1 MITVYIRKIEEINN
15 ETEQKLISSLSPNA
29 RAHFDKKKNEALRT
43 ASLCAL
49 SLIPQEMIFDI
60 HYTESGRPYF
70 NTLDADVS
78 ISHSS
83 SYCAVAISSSRELT
97 IGIDVEDAD
106 SAINA
111 QKCSRF
117 FSENEIAEIQ
127 NGISPIEIWTKKEAL
142 FKYLDDNDVPFPLID
157 VTRTRKYKIKFTT
170 IQEFEQFLTVCTA
183 RGEKVEIITV

>member
-1 MITVYIRKIEEINN
+1 MITVYIRKIEKINK
-15 ETEQKLISSLSPNA
+15 ETEQQLISSLSDSA
-29 RAHFDKKKNEALRT
+29 RAHFDKKKNEALRA

-60 HYTESGRPYF
+60 HYTRSGRPYF

-83 SYCAVAISSSRELT
+83 SYSAVAISSSRELT
-97 IGIDVEDAD
+97 IGIDIEDKD
-106 SAINA
+106 GKINA

-117 FSENEIAEIQ
+117 FSENEIAEMK

-142 FKYLDDNDVPFPLID
+142 FKHLKNDSLVFFTLDTTVSNCHFN
-157 VTRTRKYKIKFTT
+157 TKF
-170 IQEFEQFLTVCTA
+170 LDGA
-183 RGEKVEIITV
+183 IITLCTEKDENIDIIDKTKS

>member
-15 ETEQKLISSLSPNA
+15 ETEQKLISSLSSNA

-70 NTLDADVS
+70 QTLDADVS
-78 ISHSS
+78 ISHSK
-83 SYCAVAISSSRELT
+83 SYSAVAISSSRELT

-142 FKYLDDNDVPFPLID
+142 FKHLKNDNQVFISLDTTVSNCHFN
-157 VTRTRKYKIKFTT
+157 TKF
-170 IQEFEQFLTVCTA
+170 LDGA
-183 RGEKVEIITV
+183 IITLCTEKDENIDIIDKTKP

>member
-15 ETEQKLISSLSPNA
+15 ETEQKLISSLSSDA
-29 RAHFDKKKNEALRT
+29 RAHFDKKKNEALRL

-60 HYTESGRPYF
+60 HYTQSGRPYF
-70 NTLDADVS
+70 QTLDADIS

-83 SYCAVAISSSRELT
+83 SYSAVAISSSRELT

-117 FSENEIAEIQ
+117 FSENEIAEMQ

-142 FKYLDDNDVPFPLID
+142 FKHLKNDSLVFFTLDTTVSNCHFN
-157 VTRTRKYKIKFTT
+157 TKF
-170 IQEFEQFLTVCTA
+170 LDGA
-183 RGEKVEIITV
+183 IITLCTEKDENIDIIDKTKP

>member
-1 MITVYIRKIEEINN
+1 MITVYIRKIEEINK
-15 ETEQKLISSLSPNA
+15 ETEQKLISSLSSNA
-29 RAHFDKKKNEALRT
+29 RAHFDKKKNEALRA

-70 NTLDADVS
+70 QTLDADIS

-142 FKYLDDNDVPFPLID
+142 FKHLKNDSLVFFTLDTTVSNCHFN
-157 VTRTRKYKIKFTT
+157 TKF
-170 IQEFEQFLTVCTA
+170 LDGA
-183 RGEKVEIITV
+183 IITLCTKKGENIDIIDKTKS

>member
-15 ETEQKLISSLSPNA
+15 ETEQKLISSLSSDA

-49 SLIPQEMIFDI
+49 SLIPQEMISDI

-70 NTLDADVS
+70 QTLDADIS

-83 SYCAVAISSSRELT
+83 SYSAVAISSSRELT
-97 IGIDVEDAD
+97 IGVDVEDTD

-142 FKYLDDNDVPFPLID
+142 FKHLKNDSLVFFTLDTTVSNCHFN
-157 VTRTRKYKIKFTT
+157 TKF
-170 IQEFEQFLTVCTA
+170 LDGA
-183 RGEKVEIITV
+183 IITLCTEKDENIDIIDKTKP